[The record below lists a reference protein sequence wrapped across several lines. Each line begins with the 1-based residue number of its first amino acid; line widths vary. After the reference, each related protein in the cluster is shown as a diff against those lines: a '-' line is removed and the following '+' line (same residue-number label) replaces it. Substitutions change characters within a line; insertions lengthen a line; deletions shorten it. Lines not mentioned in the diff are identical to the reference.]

1 MIRIESLSKTWGDF
15 SLKNICLEVEEGEY
29 FIVLGPTGSGKTLL
43 LELIAGFHYPDK
55 GRIFLK
61 GVDITYLPPK
71 DRGMGLVY
79 QDYML
84 FPNMNVR
91 DNIAYGIRAKGLE
104 EEIVIEK
111 VEKLANL
118 LGISYLLD
126 RYPSKLS
133 GGEQQRVAIA
143 RALAIEPDVL
153 LLDEPLSA
161 LDPNLRSEVRK
172 ELRKIHKEVGAT
184 TIHVTHSRVDAMMLG
199 DKIAVMNEGKI
210 IQVGDAQEIFR
221 RPKSKFVAE
230 FVGVENIFSGKA
242 ERKDGITLFHSEGIT
257 IQSSSNVIGDVH
269 ASIRP
274 EDIILSLHKVESSAR
289 NCLKGRVA
297 EITDMGTIM
306 RVMVDCGIPF
316 AVNITRESCIEM
328 GISIGKDVYL
338 IFKAQN
344 VNLFS

>member
-15 SLKNICLEVEEGEY
+15 SLKNICLEVREGEY

-43 LELIAGFHYPDK
+43 LELIAGFYYPDK

-61 GVDITYLPPK
+61 DIDITHLPPK
-71 DRGMGLVY
+71 DRGIGFVY

-91 DNIAYGIRAKGLE
+91 DNIAYGIRVKGLE
-104 EEIVIEK
+104 KEVVKK

-126 RYPSKLS
+126 RYPSNLS
-133 GGEQQRVAIA
+133 GGEAQRVAIA

-161 LDPNLRSEVRK
+161 LDPNLRLEIRK
-172 ELRKIHKEVGAT
+172 ELRKIHKKMRTT
-184 TIHVTHSRVDAMMLG
+184 TIHVTHSREDAMMLG

-242 ERKDGITLFHSEGIT
+242 EREDGITLFHSEGIT

-289 NCLKGRVA
+289 NCLKGRVT
-297 EITDMGTIM
+297 EIMDMGTIM

-316 AVNITRESCIEM
+316 AVNITRESCMEM
-328 GISIGKDVYL
+328 GISIGKEVYL

-344 VNLFS
+344 VNLFG

>member
-15 SLKNICLEVEEGEY
+15 SLKNICLEVREGEY

-43 LELIAGFHYPDK
+43 LELIAGFYYPDK

-61 GVDITYLPPK
+61 DIDITHLPPK
-71 DRGMGLVY
+71 DRGLGFVY

-104 EEIVIEK
+104 KEVVKK

-126 RYPSKLS
+126 RYPSNLS
-133 GGEQQRVAIA
+133 GGEAQRVAIA

-161 LDPNLRSEVRK
+161 LDPNLRLEIRK
-172 ELRKIHKEVGAT
+172 ELRKIHKKMRTT
-184 TIHVTHSRVDAMMLG
+184 TIHVTHSREDAMMLG

-242 ERKDGITLFHSEGIT
+242 EREDGITLFHSEGIT

-289 NCLKGRVA
+289 NCLKGRVT
-297 EITDMGTIM
+297 EIMDMGTIM

-316 AVNITRESCIEM
+316 AVNITRESCMEM
-328 GISIGKDVYL
+328 GISIGKEVYL

-344 VNLFS
+344 VNLFG

>member
-15 SLKNICLEVEEGEY
+15 SLKNICLEVREGEY

-43 LELIAGFHYPDK
+43 LELIAGFYYPDK

-61 GVDITYLPPK
+61 DIDITHLPPK
-71 DRGMGLVY
+71 DRGIGFVY

-104 EEIVIEK
+104 KEVVKK

-126 RYPSKLS
+126 RYPSNLS
-133 GGEQQRVAIA
+133 GGEAQRVAIA

-161 LDPNLRSEVRK
+161 LDPNLRLEIRK
-172 ELRKIHKEVGAT
+172 ELRKIHKKMRTT
-184 TIHVTHSRVDAMMLG
+184 TIHVTHSREDAMMLG

-230 FVGVENIFSGKA
+230 FVGVENIFSGRA
-242 ERKDGITLFHSEGIT
+242 EREDGITLFHSEGIT

-289 NCLKGRVA
+289 NCLKGRVT
-297 EITDMGTIM
+297 EIMDMGTIM

-316 AVNITRESCIEM
+316 AVNITRESCMEM
-328 GISIGKDVYL
+328 GISIGKEVYL

-344 VNLFS
+344 VNLFG

>member
-1 MIRIESLSKTWGDF
+1 
-15 SLKNICLEVEEGEY
+15 
-29 FIVLGPTGSGKTLL
+29 
-43 LELIAGFHYPDK
+43 
-55 GRIFLK
+55 
-61 GVDITYLPPK
+61 
-71 DRGMGLVY
+71 
-79 QDYML
+79 ML

-91 DNIAYGIRAKGLE
+91 DNIAYGIRVKGLE
-104 EEIVIEK
+104 KEVVKK

-126 RYPSKLS
+126 RYPSNLS
-133 GGEQQRVAIA
+133 GGEAQRVAIA

-161 LDPNLRSEVRK
+161 LDPNLRLGIRK
-172 ELRKIHKEVGAT
+172 ELRKIHKRMRTT
-184 TIHVTHSRVDAMMLG
+184 TIHVTHSREDAMMLG
-199 DKIAVMNEGKI
+199 DKIAVMNEGEI

-242 ERKDGITLFHSEGIT
+242 EREDGITLFHSEGIT

-289 NCLKGRVA
+289 NCLKGRVT
-297 EITDMGTIM
+297 EIMDMGTIM

-316 AVNITRESCIEM
+316 AVNITRESCMEM
-328 GISIGKDVYL
+328 GISIGKEVYL

-344 VNLFS
+344 VNLFG

>member
-15 SLKNICLEVEEGEY
+15 SLKNICLEVREGEY

-43 LELIAGFHYPDK
+43 LELIAGFYYPDK

-61 GVDITYLPPK
+61 DIDITHLPPK
-71 DRGMGLVY
+71 DRGIGFVY

-104 EEIVIEK
+104 KEVAKK

-126 RYPSKLS
+126 RYPSNLS
-133 GGEQQRVAIA
+133 GGEAQRVAIA

-161 LDPNLRSEVRK
+161 LDPNLRLEIRK
-172 ELRKIHKEVGAT
+172 ELRKIHKKMRTT
-184 TIHVTHSRVDAMMLG
+184 TIHVTHSREDAMMLG
-199 DKIAVMNEGKI
+199 DKIAVMNEGEI

-242 ERKDGITLFHSEGIT
+242 EREDGITLFHSEGIT

-289 NCLKGRVA
+289 NCLKGRVT
-297 EITDMGTIM
+297 EIMDMGTIM

-316 AVNITRESCIEM
+316 AVNITRESCMEM
-328 GISIGKDVYL
+328 GISIGKEVYL

-344 VNLFS
+344 VNLFG

>member
-15 SLKNICLEVEEGEY
+15 SLKNICLEVREGEY

-43 LELIAGFHYPDK
+43 LELIAGFYYPDK

-61 GVDITYLPPK
+61 DIDITHLPPK
-71 DRGMGLVY
+71 DRGIGFVY

-91 DNIAYGIRAKGLE
+91 DNIAYGIKVKGLE
-104 EEIVIEK
+104 KEVVKK

-126 RYPSKLS
+126 RYPSNLS
-133 GGEQQRVAIA
+133 GGEAQRVAIA

-161 LDPNLRSEVRK
+161 LDPNLRLEIRK
-172 ELRKIHKEVGAT
+172 ELRKIHKKMRTT
-184 TIHVTHSRVDAMMLG
+184 TIHVTHSREDAMMLG
-199 DKIAVMNEGKI
+199 DKIAVMNEGEI

-242 ERKDGITLFHSEGIT
+242 EREDGITLFHSEGIT

-289 NCLKGRVA
+289 NCLKGRVT
-297 EITDMGTIM
+297 EIMDMGTIM

-316 AVNITRESCIEM
+316 AVNITRESCMEM
-328 GISIGKDVYL
+328 GISIGKEVYL

-344 VNLFS
+344 VNLFG

>member
-15 SLKNICLEVEEGEY
+15 SLKNICLEVREGEY

-43 LELIAGFHYPDK
+43 LELIAGFYYPDK

-61 GVDITYLPPK
+61 DIDITHLPPK
-71 DRGMGLVY
+71 DRGIGFVY

-104 EEIVIEK
+104 KEVVKK

-126 RYPSKLS
+126 RYPSNLS
-133 GGEQQRVAIA
+133 GGEAQRVAIA

-161 LDPNLRSEVRK
+161 LDPNLRLEIRK
-172 ELRKIHKEVGAT
+172 ELRKIHKKMRTT
-184 TIHVTHSRVDAMMLG
+184 TIHVTHSREDAMMLG
-199 DKIAVMNEGKI
+199 DKIAVMNEGEI

-230 FVGVENIFSGKA
+230 FVGVENIFSGRA
-242 ERKDGITLFHSEGIT
+242 EREDGITLFHSEGIT

-289 NCLKGRVA
+289 NCLKGRVT
-297 EITDMGTIM
+297 EIMDMGTIM

-316 AVNITRESCIEM
+316 AVNITRESCMEM
-328 GISIGKDVYL
+328 GISIGKEVYL

-344 VNLFS
+344 VNLFG

>member
-15 SLKNICLEVEEGEY
+15 SLKNICLEVKEEEY

-43 LELIAGFHYPDK
+43 LELIAGFYYPDK

-61 GVDITYLPPK
+61 DIDITHLPPK
-71 DRGMGLVY
+71 DRGIGFVY

-91 DNIAYGIRAKGLE
+91 DNIAYGIKVKGLE
-104 EEIVIEK
+104 KEVVKK

-126 RYPSKLS
+126 RYPSNLS
-133 GGEQQRVAIA
+133 GGEAQRVAIA

-161 LDPNLRSEVRK
+161 LDPNLRLEIRK
-172 ELRKIHKEVGAT
+172 ELRKIHKKMRTT

-199 DKIAVMNEGKI
+199 DKIAVMNEGEI

-242 ERKDGITLFHSEGIT
+242 EREDGITLFHSEGIT

-289 NCLKGRVA
+289 NCLKGRVT
-297 EITDMGTIM
+297 EIMDMGTIM

-316 AVNITRESCIEM
+316 AVNITRESCMEM
-328 GISIGKDVYL
+328 GISIGKEVYL

-344 VNLFS
+344 VNLFG

>member
-15 SLKNICLEVEEGEY
+15 SLKNICLEVREGEY

-43 LELIAGFHYPDK
+43 LELIAGFYYPDK

-61 GVDITYLPPK
+61 DIDITHLPPK
-71 DRGMGLVY
+71 DRGIGFVY

-91 DNIAYGIRAKGLE
+91 DNIAYGIKVKGLE
-104 EEIVIEK
+104 KEVVKK

-126 RYPSKLS
+126 RYPSNLS
-133 GGEQQRVAIA
+133 GGEAQRVAIA

-161 LDPNLRSEVRK
+161 LDPNLRLEIRK
-172 ELRKIHKEVGAT
+172 ELRKIHKRMRTT
-184 TIHVTHSRVDAMMLG
+184 TIHVTHSREDAMMLG
-199 DKIAVMNEGKI
+199 DKIAVMNEGEI

-242 ERKDGITLFHSEGIT
+242 EREDGITLFHSEGIT

-289 NCLKGRVA
+289 NCLKGRVT
-297 EITDMGTIM
+297 EIMDMGTIM

-316 AVNITRESCIEM
+316 AVNITRESCMEM
-328 GISIGKDVYL
+328 GISIGKEVYL

-344 VNLFS
+344 VNLFG

>member
-15 SLKNICLEVEEGEY
+15 SLKNICLEVREGEY

-43 LELIAGFHYPDK
+43 LELIAGFYYPDK

-61 GVDITYLPPK
+61 DIDITHLPPK
-71 DRGMGLVY
+71 DRGIGFVY

-104 EEIVIEK
+104 KEVVKK

-126 RYPSKLS
+126 RYPSNLS
-133 GGEQQRVAIA
+133 GGEAQRVAIA

-161 LDPNLRSEVRK
+161 LDPNLRLEIRK
-172 ELRKIHKEVGAT
+172 ELRKIHKKMRTT
-184 TIHVTHSRVDAMMLG
+184 TIHVTHSREDAMMLG
-199 DKIAVMNEGKI
+199 DKIAVMNEGEI

-242 ERKDGITLFHSEGIT
+242 EREDGITLFHSEGIT

-289 NCLKGRVA
+289 NCLKGRVT
-297 EITDMGTIM
+297 EIMDMGTIM

-316 AVNITRESCIEM
+316 AVNITRESCMEM
-328 GISIGKDVYL
+328 GISIGKEVYL

-344 VNLFS
+344 VNLFG

>member
-15 SLKNICLEVEEGEY
+15 SLKNICLEVREGEY

-43 LELIAGFHYPDK
+43 LELIAGFYYPDK

-61 GVDITYLPPK
+61 DIDITHLPPK
-71 DRGMGLVY
+71 DRGIGFVY

-91 DNIAYGIRAKGLE
+91 DNIAYGIRVKGLE
-104 EEIVIEK
+104 KEVVKK

-126 RYPSKLS
+126 RYPSNLS
-133 GGEQQRVAIA
+133 GGEAQRVAIA

-161 LDPNLRSEVRK
+161 LDPNLRLEIRK
-172 ELRKIHKEVGAT
+172 ELRKIHKKMRTT
-184 TIHVTHSRVDAMMLG
+184 TIHVTHSREDAMMLG
-199 DKIAVMNEGKI
+199 DKIAVMNEGEI

-242 ERKDGITLFHSEGIT
+242 EREDGITLFHSEGIT

-289 NCLKGRVA
+289 NCLKGRVT
-297 EITDMGTIM
+297 EIMDMGTIM

-316 AVNITRESCIEM
+316 AVNITRESCMEM
-328 GISIGKDVYL
+328 GISIGKEVYL

-344 VNLFS
+344 VNLFG